1 MPFARVCLLLLLGL
15 LVGVPPVASAASPA
29 KTPSALTVKSFTA
42 PATVVSGDLLTL
54 RASIANRGERAGA
67 THADVILVAR
77 GKERRLARVV
87 VPSIKPDRRATVVLK
102 APVPP
107 AGVVGAWKVKVCAD
121 AKRALGSGRRGACR
135 TAKRDTRVLARPA
148 SSGAAAPAPPLPVA
162 PVPGGTVLPAAP
174 VPVLPAP
181 APPTPPGPA
190 WKLEMTPNPLV
201 LGAIPAGDD
210 GDATFLSERP
220 FTITNTGT
228 EPSPDFYV
236 GDYGYR
242 ANGAFAS
249 TFMDVG
255 SSDRCGVLDPGE
267 SCSGDLSWGEGGTGT
282 GDLTGELRLLRLATS
297 GPFAYET
304 FQTFPFRADL
314 ISRVWFGASDQTV
327 TVNETT
333 RQFSLNIYNSGDL
346 SGPVSLSAELP
357 APSPAGTC
365 SGALA
370 PGESCTLIRKG
381 CGLAGSTT
389 VVPYQLF
396 SGTSA
401 ASPVANL
408 TIKVPAATATT
419 C

>member
-1 MPFARVCLLLLLGL
+1 MLPFRAVIPALAAV
-15 LVGVPPVASAASPA
+15 LVVVPGASAASPA
-29 KTPSALTVKSFTA
+29 TTPSALTVKSFTA
-42 PATVVSGDLLTL
+42 PATVVSGDLLSV
-54 RASIANRGERAGA
+54 RATIGNRGTRAGG
-67 THADVILVAR
+67 THADVILVAGR
-77 GKERRLARVV
+77 KERRLARVV
-87 VPSIKPDRRATVVLK
+87 VRTIKPDRRETVTLK
-102 APVPP
+102 APVPA
-107 AGVVGAWKVKVCAD
+107 AGLVGSWKIRVCAD
-121 AKRALGSGRRGACR
+121 AKRALGPGRRGACR
-135 TAKRDTRVLARPA
+135 TAKRELQVLARSA
-148 SSGAAAPAPPLPVA
+148 SAGAAAPGTSAPLPTPPVA
-162 PVPGGTVLPAAP
+162 GGTVLPPGP
-174 VPVLPAP
+174 VTPTPP
-181 APPTPPGPA
+181 APPAPA

-210 GDATFLSERP
+210 GDASFLSERP

-228 EPSPDFYV
+228 APSPDFYV
-236 GDYGYR
+236 SDYGYR
-242 ANGAFAS
+242 ANGVFAS

-255 SSDRCGVLDPGE
+255 VSDRCGVLDPGE
-267 SCSGDLSWGEGGTGT
+267 SCNGDLSWGVNGTGT

-333 RQFSLNIYNSGDL
+333 REFSLSVYNSGDL
-346 SGPVSLSAELP
+346 SGPVSISPEFP
-357 APSPAGTC
+357 VPSPSGTC
-365 SGALA
+365 AGATLA
-370 PGESCTLIRKG
+370 PDQSCTLIRKG

-396 SGTSA
+396 SGTTA

-408 TIKVPAATATT
+408 TIKVPAGTSTS